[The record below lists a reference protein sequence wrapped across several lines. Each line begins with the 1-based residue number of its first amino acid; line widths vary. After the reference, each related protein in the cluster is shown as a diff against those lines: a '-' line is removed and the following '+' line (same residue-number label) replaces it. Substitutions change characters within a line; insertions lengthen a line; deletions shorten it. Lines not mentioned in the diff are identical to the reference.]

1 MQPPVN
7 YPLISKKYE
16 RYWWRLPDVNK
27 SWILKIAQIIMTL
40 DTAFHDLCYPI
51 IFFIL
56 EPKAD
61 IEGQNRNSER
71 TYKLSKEERTVLLV
85 TEHPVVFGFFPV
97 VFSVAICFS
106 GGDAIPPAFPRCFL
120 VEASF
125 TKTAV
130 MDSLEVVC
138 KVVHVTLHP
147 RKLLCSV
154 YASRF
159 LLVGTEHIWHTGEL
173 HEIQAYFL
181 SRWQFFA

>member
-7 YPLISKKYE
+7 YPLISKKCE

-27 SWILKIAQIIMTL
+27 SWILKIAQIITTL

-106 GGDAIPPAFPRCFL
+106 GGDAIPPAFHSKNADNSVWCFL

-138 KVVHVTLHP
+138 
-147 RKLLCSV
+147 
-154 YASRF
+154 
-159 LLVGTEHIWHTGEL
+159 
-173 HEIQAYFL
+173 
-181 SRWQFFA
+181 